1 MKVNRQ
7 TGSNPMVRGLV
18 AFSLTWVLA
27 LGGAAVPL
35 AANAEASAPTVQAA
49 PSAPT
54 TQPISAMETS
64 AGLESSRLA
73 TVSPLL
79 APVKPPAL
87 APKKKPTIRQ
97 LIAQAGRK
105 AGLSKAEI
113 PALMWI
119 CKRESNFHPS
129 SHSRSGYHGLFQ
141 LSKGMAHGR
150 PWKNVAWNTKRAIK
164 YMRGRYGG
172 VLNAKAF
179 WAAHHWY

>member
-1 MKVNRQ
+1 LKVKSQ
-7 TGSNPMVRGLV
+7 TSSNPIVRGLV

-35 AANAEASAPTVQAA
+35 AANAEAS
-49 PSAPT
+49 SPT
-54 TQPISAMETS
+54 TGTVPSLEAS
-64 AGLESSRLA
+64 AGLLESNRLA
-73 TVSPLL
+73 TITPLP
-79 APVKPPAL
+79 APVTPPAP
-87 APKKKPTIRQ
+87 APKKRELTIRQ
-97 LIAQAGRK
+97 LIAQTGRK

-113 PALMWI
+113 SALMWI

-172 VLNAKAF
+172 VLKAKVF
-179 WAAHHWY
+179 WVAHHWY